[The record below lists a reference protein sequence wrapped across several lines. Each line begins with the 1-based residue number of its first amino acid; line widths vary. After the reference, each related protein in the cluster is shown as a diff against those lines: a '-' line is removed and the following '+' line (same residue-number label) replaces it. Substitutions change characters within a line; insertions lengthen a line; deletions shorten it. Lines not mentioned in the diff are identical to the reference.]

1 MLGTVRWTRPCCW
14 ADLLL
19 HTLAATNACS
29 SLLQPHP
36 LLWGWQNC
44 ESDFFIQVRKSLLQ
58 KQIPFSSKVQ
68 LAAIRSLHG
77 ASRHSICAVPSIC
90 EWQPG
95 EGCLAA
101 GRILMK
107 PSGAFAGHIIRNSN
121 NRLLPIFLKNVCF
134 QTLLLGA
141 FPWQANDLKQPHSS
155 FPGWL
160 PFLDSSVTLSVT
172 AAASSKHPQK

>member
-19 HTLAATNACS
+19 HTLAVTNACS

-77 ASRHSICAVPSIC
+77 ASRHSICAVPSVLPALG

-121 NRLLPIFLKNVCF
+121 NRLLAYFSEECLFSDTPAGSISLAGK
-134 QTLLLGA
+134 
-141 FPWQANDLKQPHSS
+141 
-155 FPGWL
+155 
-160 PFLDSSVTLSVT
+160 
-172 AAASSKHPQK
+172 